1 MAMWYGVCE
10 MSMRTKIKVICLCF
24 IVGAGQ
30 AFWLE
35 TLSNK
40 SVQPNCDKEV
50 ADQLWEAVY
59 GGMSDTDKMAGVVLE
74 PIGAEK

>member
-1 MAMWYGVCE
+1 

-30 AFWLE
+30 AFLLE
-35 TLSNK
+35 TISSK

-50 ADQLWEAVY
+50 ADQLEVRRLPAL
-59 GGMSDTDKMAGVVLE
+59 KMFWL
-74 PIGAEK
+74 I

>member
-1 MAMWYGVCE
+1 MAMWCEVCE
-10 MSMRTKIKVICLCF
+10 MSIPTKIKVIGLCF
-24 IVGAGQ
+24 AIACQ
-30 AFWLE
+30 AFWLG
-35 TLSNK
+35 TISSK

>member
-1 MAMWYGVCE
+1 
-10 MSMRTKIKVICLCF
+10 MRTKIKVICLCF

-50 ADQLWEAVY
+50 ADQVWEAVY

>member
-1 MAMWYGVCE
+1 MW
-10 MSMRTKIKVICLCF
+10 
-24 IVGAGQ
+24 
-30 AFWLE
+30 E
-35 TLSNK
+35 TISSK